1 MMEDGFIVRFWGV
14 RGSHPVPGESTL
26 RIGGNTPCVEINA
39 NGHLIIIDAGTGII
53 PLGHELLRRHADTGE
68 PITAS
73 IFFSHTHHDHT
84 QGIPYF
90 KPAYLSTSTFHVFGP
105 NTVNQQ
111 INDVLQ
117 RAMLPP
123 NFPVN
128 LNELHSQ
135 WNVRPLNEIETVWL
149 LPDTSAPVV
158 RTIARNGPLKN
169 EDAVRIDVLKS
180 YAHPREGVYLYKVSY
195 RGHSV
200 VYASDTE
207 GYQGGDRRLIQ
218 FARGADLLIHDAQ
231 YTSDAYVDPNM
242 PKQGWGHST
251 PEMAISVAQEA
262 EVDKLAFFHY
272 EPTYDD
278 NTLFE
283 IEAQAQEA
291 FVGAMLAREGVEV
304 DIFDT

>member
-1 MMEDGFIVRFWGV
+1 MEDGFVVRFWGV
-14 RGSHPVPGESTL
+14 RGSYPVPGDSTL
-26 RIGGNTPCVEINA
+26 RVGGNTPCVEINV

-53 PLGHELLRRHADTGE
+53 SLGHELLRRSEATGE
-68 PITAS
+68 AINACL
-73 IFFSHTHHDHT
+73 FFSHTHHDHT

-123 NFPVN
+123 NFPVQ

-135 WNVRPLNEIETVWL
+135 WNVRPLNEVETVWL
-149 LPDTSAPVV
+149 LPDDSVPVV
-158 RTIARNGPLKN
+158 RTVARDGPIDN
-169 EDAVRIDVLKS
+169 EDSVRIDVLKS

-195 RGHSV
+195 HGHSI

-218 FARGADLLIHDAQ
+218 FARGVDVLIHDAQ
-231 YTSDAYVDPNM
+231 YTLEAYVDRQV

-251 PEMAISVAQEA
+251 PGMAISVAQEA
-262 EVDKLAFFHY
+262 KVGTLAFFHY

-278 NTLFE
+278 EMLFRV
-283 IEAQAQEA
+283 EAQAQDKFA
-291 FVGAMLAREGVEV
+291 GAMLAREGVEI
-304 DIFDT
+304 DILDC